1 MQQQQKIVVKNPA
14 VSELTARVSAVKFN
28 DDQPINTQARTQ
40 INSGKMVALP
50 ASVDQFVDVSVL
62 TNLQEIDI
70 NDNSPSQRDVVVKV
84 ATTQGGLLDKQ
95 CMRAALDLVCV
106 IDISGSMIGFNPDGS
121 RSADGKI
128 DKVKRTLIRLLDLLT
143 EADRVSLITFNS
155 KAKRL
160 TPLLPL
166 NAGNKTQLVSILNA
180 ITPGGSTN
188 IFEGLSLAL
197 SVLHSRREQN
207 QVSSVFLLSDGCDK
221 LSQDLL
227 NKTFSNPKSF
237 ECFPNVSINTFGFG
251 DDECSLMEMVADRS
265 GGMYYD
271 IEDYGSE
278 CLECFVEC
286 LGTLLSI
293 IGGRATLKISILPS
307 VVYPEVA
314 VCKVLSENVEKLSE
328 IELEVDLKFLISGMA
343 RNTVFSI
350 NLPPVKESLRKE
362 WVGKEAQVVSATLS
376 FQNLTNS
383 EIMTLPSKHLALKLS
398 GEPSKVQNEEVVNQ
412 ILRAE
417 LFNFQKNQ
425 ISLIEKGQLEEAKLQ
440 DQIFNKKHAEV
451 LALKKNDKV
460 MGMCYAQYAN
470 TQQYVQNYSATPQTA
485 NYSQKR
491 KLVSGAYS
499 MKCEQSNRQNKGYRN
514 AMQRNLFEDCELECD

>member
-1 MQQQQKIVVKNPA
+1 
-14 VSELTARVSAVKFN
+14 
-28 DDQPINTQARTQ
+28 
-40 INSGKMVALP
+40 MVALP

-62 TNLQEIDI
+62 TDLQEIDI
-70 NDNSPSQRDVVVKV
+70 NHTNGPSQRDIVVKV
-84 ATTQGGLLDKQ
+84 ATTQGGLLDNQ

-106 IDISGSMIGFNPDGS
+106 IDISGSMIGFNEDGT
-121 RSADGKI
+121 RGNNGKI
-128 DKVKRTLIRLLDLLT
+128 DKVKKTLIRVLDLLT
-143 EADRVSLITFNS
+143 EADRISLITFNS

-160 TPLLPL
+160 TPLMPL
-166 NAGNKTQLVSILNA
+166 TKANKGQLSEIISG

-188 IFEGLSLAL
+188 IFEGLALAL

-207 QVSSVFLLSDGCDK
+207 QVASVFLLSDGCDK

-227 NKTFSNPKSF
+227 TKTFANPKSL

-293 IGGRATLKISILPS
+293 IGGRANLRISVLPT
-307 VVYPEVA
+307 VVYPEVF
-314 VCKVLSENVEKLSE
+314 VSRILSENVDKLSE
-328 IELEVDLKFLISGMA
+328 IELDVDLKFLISGMA

-350 NLPPVKESLRKE
+350 SLPPVKEALRKD
-362 WVGKEAQVVSATLS
+362 WLGKEVQVISVALT
-376 FQNLTNS
+376 FQNLTDGQS
-383 EIMTLPSKHLALKLS
+383 VTLPAKHLSLKLS
-398 GEPSKVQNEEVVNQ
+398 VEPSKIQNEEVVNQ
-412 ILRAE
+412 VLRAE

-440 DQIFNKKHAEV
+440 DQIFNKKHAEQ

-460 MGMCYAQYAN
+460 VGMCYAQYAN
-470 TQQYVQNYSATPQTA
+470 TQQYVQNYSCTPQAA
-485 NYSQKR
+485 NYAHKR
-491 KLVSGAYS
+491 KVVSGAYS

-514 AMQRNLFEDCELECD
+514 AMQRNLFKECEMDCD